1 MGISGQQPPASTRGT
16 WAVPNKPRMW
26 CGQMVALL
34 LLLTIVVNGQAQ
46 FQDEEV
52 SPRQSRAAFSGMRG
66 RRAPFNGMRGKR
78 GPSEEDYELMADMME
93 KRAPFN
99 GMRGK
104 RGEELV
110 GQQQIPDQELL
121 RQFERY
127 LYKRGSGGS
136 MGFNGMRGR

>member
-1 MGISGQQPPASTRGT
+1 MG
-16 WAVPNKPRMW
+16 
-26 CGQMVALL
+26 LL
-34 LLLTIVVNGQAQ
+34 LLVIAVSGQAQ
-46 FQDEEV
+46 FEDEEV
-52 SPRQSRAAFSGMRG
+52 SPRQGRAAFSGMRG

-78 GPSEEDYELMADMME
+78 GPESEEDYELMADLME

-110 GQQQIPDQELL
+110 GQQPDQDLL

-127 LYKRGSGGS
+127 LYKRRSGGS

>member
-1 MGISGQQPPASTRGT
+1 MGIFRSSTRGAR
-16 WAVPNKPRMW
+16 AVPNKSRMW
-26 CGQMVALL
+26 FGQTVTLL
-34 LLLTIVVNGQAQ
+34 LLLTIVANGQVQ
-46 FQDEEV
+46 FEDEEV
-52 SPRQSRAAFSGMRG
+52 SPRQGRAAFSGMRG

-78 GPSEEDYELMADMME
+78 VPSEEDYELMADVLE

-110 GQQQIPDQELL
+110 GHQQPDQDLL

-127 LYKRGSGGS
+127 LYKRRSGGS

>member
-1 MGISGQQPPASTRGT
+1 MGAR
-16 WAVPNKPRMW
+16 AVPNKSRMW
-26 CGQMVALL
+26 IGQTVALL
-34 LLLTIVVNGQAQ
+34 LLLTIVANGQVQ
-46 FQDEEV
+46 FEDEEV
-52 SPRQSRAAFSGMRG
+52 SPRQGRAAFSGMRG

-78 GPSEEDYELMADMME
+78 VPSEEDYELMADVLE

-110 GQQQIPDQELL
+110 GHQQPDQDLL

-127 LYKRGSGGS
+127 LYKRRSGGS

>member
-46 FQDEEV
+46 FEDEEV

-78 GPSEEDYELMADMME
+78 VPTEEDYELMADLME

-110 GQQQIPDQELL
+110 GQHQPDQDLL

-127 LYKRGSGGS
+127 LYKRRSGRS